1 LTTPIANDW
10 LSGMRFAVGIFLLPL
25 LALWAAPPV
34 PYYGKVSIDG
44 INYHG
49 SAQFQFSLEDANGTK
64 YWRNGADA
72 NESIR
77 VFVVNGRYSVMLG
90 GQGMNPLPPE
100 LFLQHEELYLSVSF
114 DKGDG
119 LRTLGPEQLITATPR
134 ALVAEVAKKL
144 PAGAITSDMLSPEVL
159 SKLDANQSAAPMGPI
174 TLEMLPAEVLAD
186 LNKSAPAIT
195 SITRDMLPADV
206 LSDLNR
212 TVAPQTIQPSTISPQ
227 MIQPSSITTAQ
238 LNEQILKYLKPEIT
252 LTPQAPG
259 LVFGGQTVTL
269 LSQAEGKFLTY
280 QWHRNGEPIAGATG
294 KSFSIS
300 EVNGTLHDGNYS
312 VVVSN
317 DFGSVTSALTSLQVD
332 GTPSAHTVASINM
345 EMIFCPPGTFM
356 MGSPTSESGRG
367 TDETQHQV
375 TLTNGFYLGKY
386 EVTQAQY
393 QTVVNGNSEG
403 LSADPSQFKGRNR
416 PVEKV
421 SWADAQV
428 FLAQLNVIE
437 QSAGRLPTGWKY
449 VLPTEAQWEY
459 ACRAGTTTAYSW
471 GNDINSSQANY
482 NWDGVAY
489 DGNDSKQT
497 VEVGQFSAN
506 PWGFFDM
513 HGNVF
518 EWVYDWKAN
527 YLTGDQ
533 TDPEGSASGSARVR
547 RSGSWNLD
555 FKSLRS
561 ANRESVHP
569 NYRHTNTG
577 FRVAFQVVQ
586 TDTANPEI
594 ILTGATALIHS
605 QGLPFIDPGVEAHD
619 ARDGNIT
626 DQIVVTGTV
635 DMNSTGTYLLTYTVQ
650 DAAGNPAT
658 ATRTVTVT
666 GNRTVDLNATVAMDM
681 IWCPPGTFTMG
692 SPTTEAGRGTNETEH
707 NVTLTKGFYLGKYEV
722 TQTQYEAVMTGNTD
736 SLSPTPSKWPNNPNR
751 PVEKVSWEDAQ
762 IFLTRMN
769 AQQSAN
775 IPPGWAYVLPT
786 EAQWE
791 YACRA
796 GTTTMY
802 SWGNDIN
809 SSRANY
815 DQNIGQTVNA
825 GQYGANPWG
834 FFDMHGNVWEWV
846 SDWMANYFTGTQTD
860 PEGPASGSP
869 RVMRGGSWKDGAPF
883 LRSARR
889 FDLIPSLL
897 DKNIGFRVSL
907 HKSQ

>member
-518 EWVYDWKAN
+518 EWVYDWKAII
-527 YLTGDQ
+527 LPVIRPTPRVRHRARLVLDGVVPG
-533 TDPEGSASGSARVR
+533 TSTLKACVRLIARV
-547 RSGSWNLD
+547 
-555 FKSLRS
+555 
-561 ANRESVHP
+561 
-569 NYRHTNTG
+569 
-577 FRVAFQVVQ
+577 
-586 TDTANPEI
+586 
-594 ILTGATALIHS
+594 
-605 QGLPFIDPGVEAHD
+605 
-619 ARDGNIT
+619 
-626 DQIVVTGTV
+626 
-635 DMNSTGTYLLTYTVQ
+635 ST
-650 DAAGNPAT
+650 
-658 ATRTVTVT
+658 RITVTQIPAFV
-666 GNRTVDLNATVAMDM
+666 
-681 IWCPPGTFTMG
+681 
-692 SPTTEAGRGTNETEH
+692 
-707 NVTLTKGFYLGKYEV
+707 
-722 TQTQYEAVMTGNTD
+722 
-736 SLSPTPSKWPNNPNR
+736 SLSK
-751 PVEKVSWEDAQ
+751 
-762 IFLTRMN
+762 
-769 AQQSAN
+769 
-775 IPPGWAYVLPT
+775 
-786 EAQWE
+786 
-791 YACRA
+791 
-796 GTTTMY
+796 
-802 SWGNDIN
+802 
-809 SSRANY
+809 
-815 DQNIGQTVNA
+815 
-825 GQYGANPWG
+825 
-834 FFDMHGNVWEWV
+834 
-846 SDWMANYFTGTQTD
+846 
-860 PEGPASGSP
+860 
-869 RVMRGGSWKDGAPF
+869 
-883 LRSARR
+883 
-889 FDLIPSLL
+889 
-897 DKNIGFRVSL
+897 
-907 HKSQ
+907 